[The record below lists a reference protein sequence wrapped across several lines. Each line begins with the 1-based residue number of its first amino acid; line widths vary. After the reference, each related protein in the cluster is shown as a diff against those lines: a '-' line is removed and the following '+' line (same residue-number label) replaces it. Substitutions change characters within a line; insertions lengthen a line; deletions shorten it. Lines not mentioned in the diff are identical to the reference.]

1 MGDVMIQRLEGE
13 ADEMVS
19 FVQKKGNKQWI
30 WLAMNA
36 KTRQIIAFHVSDRS
50 RKSARK
56 LWSKIPKAYRQ
67 QATFDPDQYVVY
79 KGVMPAA
86 QHRAINKKARNPSLV

>member
-1 MGDVMIQRLEGE
+1 MGDVRIQRLEEE

-30 WLAMNA
+30 GLAMDA

-50 RKSARK
+50 RKSAQEAMEQDTQG
-56 LWSKIPKAYRQ
+56 IPSAS
-67 QATFDPDQYVVY
+67 DV
-79 KGVMPAA
+79 
-86 QHRAINKKARNPSLV
+86 